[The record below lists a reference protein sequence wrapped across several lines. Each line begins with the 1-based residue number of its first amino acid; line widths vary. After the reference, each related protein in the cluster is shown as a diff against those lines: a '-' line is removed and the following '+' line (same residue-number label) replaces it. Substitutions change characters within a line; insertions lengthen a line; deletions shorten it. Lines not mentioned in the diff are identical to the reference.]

1 MFFKPSYYLGI
12 KEIICLY
19 KERKF
24 LKLLVGP
31 GPLCTLSTRLLRHG
45 IKMQHNKPDLII
57 VDHDEKPYRV
67 IKFRCPADINV
78 TSKLEEKVTKN
89 SPIIRNLSI
98 VCRNYCFKML
108 PLVIDALGI
117 IPTATR

>member
-1 MFFKPSYYLGI
+1 
-12 KEIICLY
+12 
-19 KERKF
+19 
-24 LKLLVGP
+24 
-31 GPLCTLSTRLLRHG
+31 
-45 IKMQHNKPDLII
+45 MQHNKPDLI

-78 TSKLEEKVTKN
+78 TSKLEEKVTKY

-98 VCRNYCFKML
+98 VYKNYCFEML
-108 PLVIDALGI
+108 PLVIDALGT